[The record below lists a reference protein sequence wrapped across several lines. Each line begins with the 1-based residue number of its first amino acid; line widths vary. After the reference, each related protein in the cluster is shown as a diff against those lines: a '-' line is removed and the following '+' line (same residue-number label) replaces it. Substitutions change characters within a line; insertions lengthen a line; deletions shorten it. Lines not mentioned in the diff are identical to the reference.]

1 VRVDGTG
8 ASPQHITAH
17 GAWLYYSI
25 LSPIYGR
32 ELHRSDGTGTT
43 ASGVSGSEELVADV
57 RSGSASSD
65 PQWLTSAGAGS
76 GPLYFTADDGNFGRE
91 LWAATGSSAGG
102 SGALGAAIVADIAVG
117 SASSDPQ
124 WLTWHTS
131 LALLFF
137 TADGGNVNGGR
148 ELWVRDVALLLC
160 AHRTIVRRCRA
171 VDIAA

>member
-17 GAWLYYSI
+17 GSWLYYSI
-25 LSPIYGR
+25 LSPVYGR

-43 ASGVSGSEELVADV
+43 ASGVSGSEQLVADV
-57 RSGSASSD
+57 KSGSASAD

-76 GPLYFTADDGNFGRE
+76 QPLFFTADDGNFGRE
-91 LWAATGSSAGG
+91 LWATTGAGG
-102 SGALGAAIVADIAVG
+102 SSALGAAIVADIAVG

-131 LALLFF
+131 LARLFF

-148 ELWVRDVALLLC
+148 ELWVSDHVVTSLC
-160 AHRTIVRRCRA
+160 TQRSIVCQWRHC
-171 VDIAA
+171 